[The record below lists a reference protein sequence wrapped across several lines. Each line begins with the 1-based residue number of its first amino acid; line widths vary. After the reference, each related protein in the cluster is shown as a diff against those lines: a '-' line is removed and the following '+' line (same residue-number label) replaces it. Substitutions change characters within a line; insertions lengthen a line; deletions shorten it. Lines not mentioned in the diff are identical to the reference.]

1 MRCERDDA
9 LPRQARDKNPQRKNS
24 RKIERLVSR
33 TVSALSLLSNRS
45 SKPVAKARKIAP
57 STAPFR
63 TFVATCRYGRS
74 KPCRPE
80 ENSLL
85 FEWYPYVC
93 PEPVLIKSSF
103 FSTKRGNERRVYTK
117 KAERGRHRSK
127 DLSDATAVEQQ
138 QDPAQ
143 KDLPAH
149 KR

>member
-1 MRCERDDA
+1 
-9 LPRQARDKNPQRKNS
+9 
-24 RKIERLVSR
+24 
-33 TVSALSLLSNRS
+33 LLSNRS

-93 PEPVLIKSSF
+93 PEPVLIKSSS